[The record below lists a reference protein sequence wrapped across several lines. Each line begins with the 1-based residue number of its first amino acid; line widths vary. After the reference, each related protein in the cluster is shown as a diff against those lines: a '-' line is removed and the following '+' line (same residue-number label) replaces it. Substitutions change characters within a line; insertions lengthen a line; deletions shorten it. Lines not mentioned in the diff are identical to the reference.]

1 MKKNVEDYYHTMFKK
16 LILYKY
22 TCIIYEYTYCIRI
35 IYMIFLLTSSK
46 TNY

>member
-22 TCIIYEYTYCIRI
+22 TCIVYTLCILI
-35 IYMIFLLTSSK
+35 IYI
-46 TNY
+46 